1 MKTKKQYLDE
11 VMQAITIRTYL
22 GKCYGIEEDNVH
34 SLIRGVEEIIGEGL
48 TNPMIFHIGLKLILL
63 LSGGGHEVDPSLK
76 ALALDYF
83 LEYATLIYEEAEII
97 IKRA

>member
-1 MKTKKQYLDE
+1 MKDKLDE
-11 VMQAITIRTYL
+11 VMQAIVTRTYL
-22 GKCYGIEEDNVH
+22 GRRYGIEEESVH
-34 SLIRGVEEIIGEGL
+34 NLLRDVQEIVGEGL

-63 LSGGGHEVDPSLK
+63 LSGGGREVDPSLK

-83 LEYATLIYEEAEII
+83 LEFATLIYEEAEII